1 MKLPKLAFQKN
12 QNLRH
17 LYGIRLMRE
26 LVNKLVMFFLPIYY
40 FNLHLPFWD
49 KINWSLSLTGQD
61 TLTALQ
67 IGVFNIAFLHLL
79 NRLVAFISS
88 IWVANR
94 TIKLGT
100 KHAFVMGQI
109 LYGLFAVFLFLSQ
122 VNPYWIF
129 LAVLIDGMQINFFWN
144 SYYYSL
150 SRNSD
155 HHKMGSNLGIIN
167 FLLNIITMISPAL
180 GGLII
185 AGLGYSNLFLLGLM
199 LIVGGLIFAILMDN
213 VKVRDKIS
221 WEEFSK
227 WMMEPGF
234 RRLGIT
240 FAGRYFNDG
249 VLQMWPLYIFIL
261 LGTSTKVGFLYS
273 FSLLLA
279 MVISYSVGAVIDKR
293 KNRKPY
299 VVSAGILSF
308 FWVIRSFVVGFWSI
322 VIVNTLD
329 RITASFHWLFF
340 DRVWVVRGKGREGLS
355 YFTYRQMILS
365 AAGIMFWSLV
375 FFLFYFFGEAW
386 VSLFLVAAVGVLLT
400 LLVKEHQD
408 PKT

>member
-1 MKLPKLAFQKN
+1 MKLPKLTFQKN
-12 QNLRH
+12 QNLKY
-17 LYGIRLMRE
+17 LYAIRLMRE
-26 LVNKLVMFFLPIYY
+26 LVNKLAMFFLPIYY
-40 FNLHLPFWD
+40 FNLQLPFWD
-49 KINWSLSLTGQD
+49 KINWSLSLNGQN

-67 IGVFNIAFLHLL
+67 IGVFNIALLHLL

-88 IWVANR
+88 IWVAER

-100 KHAFVMGQI
+100 KHAFIMGQI
-109 LYGLFAVFLFLSQ
+109 LYALFTIFLVLSK
-122 VNPYWIF
+122 VNPYWVF
-129 LAVLIDGMQINFFWN
+129 LAVMIDGLQINYFWN

-155 HHKMGSNLGIIN
+155 HHKMGSNLGVIN
-167 FLLNIITMISPAL
+167 FLLNIITMISPAI

-199 LIVGGLIFAILMDN
+199 LIILGLIVAISMDN
-213 VKVRDKIS
+213 VKVHDKIS
-221 WEEFSK
+221 WKEFSN

-234 RRLGIT
+234 RRLGMT

-249 VLQMWPLYIFIL
+249 MLQMWPLYIFIL
-261 LGTSTKVGFLYS
+261 LGTSAKVGFLYS

-279 MVISYSVGAVIDKR
+279 MFISYSVGAIIDKR
-293 KNRKPY
+293 KSHKPF

-322 VIVNTLD
+322 VVVNTLD

-340 DRVWVVRGKGREGLS
+340 DRVWMVRGKGREALS

-365 AAGIMFWSLV
+365 AAGVLFWSLV

-386 VSLFLVAAVGVLLT
+386 VSLFLVAAIGVLLT

-408 PKT
+408 PKV

>member
-1 MKLPKLAFQKN
+1 MKLPKLTFQKN
-12 QNLRH
+12 QNLKY
-17 LYGIRLMRE
+17 LYAIRLMRE
-26 LVNKLVMFFLPIYY
+26 LVNKLAMFFLPIYY

-49 KINWSLSLTGQD
+49 KINWSLSLNGQN

-67 IGVFNIAFLHLL
+67 IGVFNIALMHLL
-79 NRLVAFISS
+79 SRLVAFISS
-88 IWVANR
+88 IWVAEH
-94 TIKLGT
+94 TIRLGT
-100 KHAFVMGQI
+100 KHAFIMGQI
-109 LYGLFAVFLFLSQ
+109 LYALFTIFLVLSK
-122 VNPYWIF
+122 VNPYWVF
-129 LAVLIDGMQINFFWN
+129 LAVMIDGLQINYFWN

-167 FLLNIITMISPAL
+167 FLLNIITMISPAI

-199 LIVGGLIFAILMDN
+199 LIILGLIVAISMDN
-213 VKVRDKIS
+213 VKVHDKIS
-221 WEEFSK
+221 WKEFSN

-234 RRLGIT
+234 RRLGMT

-249 VLQMWPLYIFIL
+249 MLQMWPLYIFIL
-261 LGTSTKVGFLYS
+261 LGTSAKVGLLYS

-279 MVISYSVGAVIDKR
+279 MFISYSVGAIIDKR
-293 KNRKPY
+293 KSHRPF

-322 VIVNTLD
+322 VVVNTLD

-340 DRVWVVRGKGREGLS
+340 DRVWMVRGKGREALS

-365 AAGIMFWSLV
+365 AAGVLFWSLV

-386 VSLFLVAAVGVLLT
+386 VSLFLVAAIGVLLT

-408 PKT
+408 PKV

>member
-1 MKLPKLAFQKN
+1 MKLPKLSFQKN
-12 QNLRH
+12 QNLKR
-17 LYGIRLMRE
+17 LYAIRLMRE

-49 KINWSLSLTGQD
+49 KINWSFTLSGQN

-67 IGVFNIAFLHLL
+67 IGVFNIALLHLL

-109 LYGLFAVFLFLSQ
+109 LYALFATFLFLSQ

-129 LAVLIDGMQINFFWN
+129 LAVVIDGIQINYFWN

-167 FLLNIITMISPAL
+167 FLLNVITMISPAL

-185 AGLGYSNLFLLGLM
+185 VGLGYSNLFLLGLV
-199 LIVGGLIFAILMDN
+199 LIIIGLIFATLLDN

-221 WEEFSK
+221 WEEFST

-249 VLQMWPLYIFIL
+249 MLQMWPLYIFIL
-261 LGTSTKVGFLYS
+261 LGTSAKVGFLYS

-293 KNRKPY
+293 KNRRPF

-308 FWVIRSFVVGFWSI
+308 FWIIRSFVVGFWSI
-322 VIVNTLD
+322 VVVNTLD

-365 AAGIMFWSLV
+365 VAAIMFWSLV

-408 PKT
+408 PKV

>member
-1 MKLPKLAFQKN
+1 MKLPKLVFQKN
-12 QNLRH
+12 QNLKH
-17 LYGIRLMRE
+17 LYAIRLMRE

-40 FNLHLPFWD
+40 FNLQLPIWD
-49 KINWSLSLTGQD
+49 KINWSLRLNNQN

-67 IGVFNIAFLHLL
+67 IGVFNIALLHLL

-88 IWVANR
+88 IWVAKN
-94 TIKLGT
+94 TIKFGT

-109 LYGLFAVFLFLSQ
+109 LYTLFTAFLFLSQ

-129 LAVLIDGMQINFFWN
+129 LAVIIDGIQINYFWN

-185 AGLGYSNLFLLGLM
+185 AGLGYGNLFLLGLV
-199 LIVGGLIFAILMDN
+199 LIVIALIFAILMDN

-221 WEEFSK
+221 WEEFST

-234 RRLGIT
+234 RRLGTT
-240 FAGRYFNDG
+240 FVGRYFNDG
-249 VLQMWPLYIFIL
+249 MLQMWPLYIFIL
-261 LGTSTKVGFLYS
+261 LGTSAKVGFLYS

-279 MVISYSVGAVIDKR
+279 MLISYSVGAVIDKR
-293 KNRKPY
+293 KNRRPF
-299 VVSAGILSF
+299 VLSAGILSF

-322 VIVNTLD
+322 VVVNTLD
-329 RITASFHWLFF
+329 RITSSFHWLFF
-340 DRVWVVRGKGREGLS
+340 DRVWMVRGKGREGLS

-365 AAGIMFWSLV
+365 VAAIVFWSLV

-408 PKT
+408 PKV

>member
-12 QNLRH
+12 KNLKH
-17 LYGIRLMRE
+17 LYAIRLMRE

-49 KINWSLSLTGQD
+49 KINWSLSLNGQN

-67 IGVFNIAFLHLL
+67 IGVFNIALFQLL
-79 NRLVAFISS
+79 DRLVAFLSA
-88 IWVANR
+88 IWVAEW

-109 LYGLFAVFLFLSQ
+109 LYVLFAAFLFLSQ
-122 VNPYWIF
+122 INPYWIF
-129 LAVLIDGMQINFFWN
+129 LAVIIDGVQTNYFWN

-150 SRNSD
+150 SRNSE
-155 HHKMGSNLGIIN
+155 HHKIGSNLGIIN

-185 AGLGYSNLFLLGLM
+185 AGLGYGNLFLLGLV
-199 LIVGGLIFAILMDN
+199 LITIGLIFSISMDN
-213 VKVRDKIS
+213 VKVHDKIS
-221 WEEFSK
+221 WEEFST

-234 RRLGIT
+234 RRLGLT
-240 FAGRYFNDG
+240 FAGSYFNDG
-249 VLQMWPLYIFIL
+249 VLQMWPLYIFLL
-261 LGTSTKVGFLYS
+261 LGTSDKVGFLYS

-279 MVISYSVGAVIDKR
+279 MVISYGVGAVIDKHKSR
-293 KNRKPY
+293 RPF
-299 VVSAGILSF
+299 VLSAGILSL
-308 FWVIRSFVVGFWSI
+308 FWIIRSFVVGFWSI
-322 VIVNTLD
+322 VVVNTLD
-329 RITASFHWLFF
+329 RITSSFHWLFF

-355 YFTYRQMILS
+355 YFTYRQMITS
-365 AAGIMFWSLV
+365 AAAIVFWSLV

-386 VSLFLVAAVGVLLT
+386 ISLFLVAAVGVLLT

-408 PKT
+408 PKV

>member
-12 QNLRH
+12 RNLKH
-17 LYGIRLMRE
+17 LYAIRLMRE

-49 KINWSLSLTGQD
+49 KINWSLSLNGQD

-67 IGVFNIAFLHLL
+67 IGVFNIALLHLL

-88 IWVANR
+88 IWVAER
-94 TIKLGT
+94 TISLGT
-100 KHAFVMGQI
+100 KHAFIMGQI
-109 LYGLFAVFLFLSQ
+109 LYALFTIFLVLSK
-122 VNPYWIF
+122 VNPYWVF
-129 LAVLIDGMQINFFWN
+129 LAVVIDGVQINYFWN

-185 AGLGYSNLFLLGLM
+185 AGLGYSNLFLLGLVLIILG
-199 LIVGGLIFAILMDN
+199 LIVAISMDN
-213 VKVRDKIS
+213 VKVHDKIS
-221 WEEFSK
+221 WGEFSS

-234 RRLGIT
+234 RRLGVT

-249 VLQMWPLYIFIL
+249 MLQMWPLYIFLL
-261 LGTSTKVGFLYS
+261 LGTSAKVGFLYS

-279 MVISYSVGAVIDKR
+279 MLISYLVGAIIDKR
-293 KNRKPY
+293 KSHKPF
-299 VVSAGILSF
+299 VISAGILSF
-308 FWVIRSFVVGFWSI
+308 FWVIRSFVIGFWSI
-322 VIVNTLD
+322 VVVNTLD

-340 DRVWVVRGKGREGLS
+340 DRVWMVRGKGREALS
-355 YFTYRQMILS
+355 YFTYRQMILN
-365 AAGIMFWSLV
+365 AAGILFWSLV

-408 PKT
+408 PKV

>member
-1 MKLPKLAFQKN
+1 
-12 QNLRH
+12 
-17 LYGIRLMRE
+17 MRE

-40 FNLHLPFWD
+40 FNLQLPIWD
-49 KINWSLSLTGQD
+49 KINWSLRLNNQN

-67 IGVFNIAFLHLL
+67 IGVFNIALLHLL

-88 IWVANR
+88 IWVAKN
-94 TIKLGT
+94 TIKFGT

-109 LYGLFAVFLFLSQ
+109 LYTLFTAFLFLSQ

-129 LAVLIDGMQINFFWN
+129 LAVIIDGIQINYFWN

-185 AGLGYSNLFLLGLM
+185 AGLGYGNLFLLGLV
-199 LIVGGLIFAILMDN
+199 LIVIALIFAILMDN

-221 WEEFSK
+221 WEEFST

-234 RRLGIT
+234 RRLGTT
-240 FAGRYFNDG
+240 FVGRYFNDG
-249 VLQMWPLYIFIL
+249 MLQMWPLYIFIL
-261 LGTSTKVGFLYS
+261 LGTSAKVGFLYS

-279 MVISYSVGAVIDKR
+279 MLISYSVGAVIDKR
-293 KNRKPY
+293 KNRRPF
-299 VVSAGILSF
+299 VLSAGILSF

-322 VIVNTLD
+322 VVVNTLD
-329 RITASFHWLFF
+329 RITSSFHWLFF
-340 DRVWVVRGKGREGLS
+340 DRVWMVRGKGREGLS
-355 YFTYRQMILS
+355 YFTYRQMITS
-365 AAGIMFWSLV
+365 VAAIVFWSLV

-408 PKT
+408 PKV

>member
-12 QNLRH
+12 RNLKH
-17 LYGIRLMRE
+17 LYAIRLMRE

-49 KINWSLSLTGQD
+49 KINWSLSLNGQD

-67 IGVFNIAFLHLL
+67 IGVFNIALLHLL

-88 IWVANR
+88 IWVAER
-94 TIKLGT
+94 TISLGT
-100 KHAFVMGQI
+100 KHAFIMGQI
-109 LYGLFAVFLFLSQ
+109 LYALFTIFLVLSK
-122 VNPYWIF
+122 VNPYWVF
-129 LAVLIDGMQINFFWN
+129 LAVVIDGVQINYFWN

-185 AGLGYSNLFLLGLM
+185 AGLGYSNLFLLGLVLIILG
-199 LIVGGLIFAILMDN
+199 LIVAISMDN
-213 VKVRDKIS
+213 VKVHDKIS
-221 WEEFSK
+221 WGEFSS

-234 RRLGIT
+234 RRLGVT

-249 VLQMWPLYIFIL
+249 MLQMWPLYIFLL
-261 LGTSTKVGFLYS
+261 LGTSAKVGFLYS

-279 MVISYSVGAVIDKR
+279 MFISYLVGAIIDKR
-293 KNRKPY
+293 KSHKPF
-299 VVSAGILSF
+299 VISAGILSF
-308 FWVIRSFVVGFWSI
+308 FWVIRSFVIGFWSI
-322 VIVNTLD
+322 VVVNTLD

-340 DRVWVVRGKGREGLS
+340 DRVWMVRGKGREALS
-355 YFTYRQMILS
+355 YFTYRQMILN
-365 AAGIMFWSLV
+365 AAGILFWSLV

-408 PKT
+408 PKV